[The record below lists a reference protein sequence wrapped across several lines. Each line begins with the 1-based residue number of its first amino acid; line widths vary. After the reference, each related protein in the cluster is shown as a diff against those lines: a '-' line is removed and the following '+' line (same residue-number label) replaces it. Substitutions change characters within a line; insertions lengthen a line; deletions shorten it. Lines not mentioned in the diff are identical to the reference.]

1 MNRRR
6 LVVARA
12 KQALTGVDIGPLER
26 PVRARIPVI
35 AVTGTNGKTTTTRLI
50 SHLVSSAGKV
60 PGWSS
65 TDGIVIDGE
74 VVETRRLVGTQ
85 AVPARVLADPQVQV
99 AVTETARGGI
109 LLRGIGVA
117 ANDVS
122 VVTNISADHLGTLG
136 VHTLEQLAEVKSV
149 VVRITKPTGW
159 AVLNADDDRVWAMRT
174 VTRARIW
181 AYSLDPDTPR
191 LAEALDS
198 GGRAITVVDGEI
210 VVLERALDPV
220 RVLPVRSVPLTLGGA
235 STVNVS
241 NVLAATAAVLGIGCP
256 LDDVRTGLASFT
268 ASAELNA
275 GRLNCYLVGDDA
287 ESGTVVILDLA
298 HNEASLASLLDV
310 GANLRRPDGELVV
323 VVTTAGDRS
332 DEAIHQMGA
341 IAAAAADRMATADKE
356 HYLRGRAPGE
366 MDLLWRSGAAEAGIT
381 DVPELSPTS

>member
-1 MNRRR
+1 
-6 LVVARA
+6 
-12 KQALTGVDIGPLER
+12 
-26 PVRARIPVI
+26 
-35 AVTGTNGKTTTTRLI
+35 
-50 SHLVSSAGKV
+50 
-60 PGWSS
+60 
-65 TDGIVIDGE
+65 
-74 VVETRRLVGTQ
+74 
-85 AVPARVLADPQVQV
+85 
-99 AVTETARGGI
+99 
-109 LLRGIGVA
+109 
-117 ANDVS
+117 
-122 VVTNISADHLGTLG
+122 
-136 VHTLEQLAEVKSV
+136 V

-159 AVLNADDDRVWAMRT
+159 AVLNADDDLVWAMRT
-174 VTRARIW
+174 VTRAKIW

-287 ESGTVVILDLA
+287 ETGTVVILDLA

-310 GANLRRPDGELVV
+310 GANLRRRDGELVV

-356 HYLRGRAPGE
+356 YYLRGRAPGE

-381 DVPELSPTS
+381 DVPGYPDELTALRAQLDAGLPAGSVIAVSTLEQRAECVAEIEARGGHELTAGEVTARTA